1 MSNKSLVIG
10 VIGTGTMGCGIAQ
23 VAAQC
28 GYQVVFQNRK
38 QDSVDKGLAR
48 IDKALQG
55 QQAKGKL
62 TAAQCE
68 AIRERIRGVVPLEE
82 LKGCDFVIESAPEDL
97 ELKRDLFLKLDGIL
111 GEDAILATNTSS
123 LSITK
128 LASFTKRPGHVVGMH
143 FFNPVPAMK
152 LVEIVA
158 GLNTADSTLARARTL
173 AEDLGKVPIDVKDA
187 PGFVVNRVLFPM
199 INEAAFALQEGV
211 SDAKGIDEC
220 MKLGCNH
227 PMGPLA
233 LADLVGLDVVYAIL
247 NSLYTEYGEPRYRP
261 CLEIKKRVEA
271 GWLGRKT
278 GRGFY
283 QYGA

>member
-1 MSNKSLVIG
+1 MPVNIKTIG

-23 VAAQC
+23 VAAQA
-28 GYQVVFQNRK
+28 GFDVVFQNRR
-38 QDSVDKGLAR
+38 QESVERGLGRLRGSLERLVAKEKLTQLQCEEALAR
-48 IDKALQG
+48 V
-55 QQAKGKL
+55 
-62 TAAQCE
+62 
-68 AIRERIRGVVPLEE
+68 RGAVPLEE
-82 LKGCDFVIESAPEDL
+82 LKGCDLVLESAPELLKVKRDIFL
-97 ELKRDLFLKLDGIL
+97 ELDEIL
-111 GEDAILATNTSS
+111 GEETVLATNTSS

-128 LASFTKRPGHVVGMH
+128 LASYTNRPGHFVGMH
-143 FFNPVPAMK
+143 FFNPVPLMK
-152 LVEIVA
+152 LVELVRGMRTTDATA
-158 GLNTADSTLARARTL
+158 GAVRGFADR
-173 AEDLGKVPIDVKDA
+173 LGKVPIEVRDR

-199 INEAAFALQEGV
+199 INEAAFALQESV
-211 SDAKGIDEC
+211 AEPEGIDEC

-247 NSLYTEYGEPRYRP
+247 ESLHHEYGEPRYAP

-283 QYGA
+283 NYEK